1 MNGKNLPLMTLQF
14 EVYVQNKPGD
24 VAWIAEVLS
33 KNSVNIRGIST
44 DLGSSRPMIRVVT
57 DDEASA
63 RSALKAGKLE
73 FTEREIEVVTLS
85 DRPGELAKVAK
96 ALSKAGINI
105 ESLYILGSRGPTVE
119 EIAIGADNMART
131 KEILQRYRA

>member
-1 MNGKNLPLMTLQF
+1 MTQQF

-44 DLGSSRPMIRVVT
+44 DLGSNRPMIRVVT

-63 RSALKAGKLE
+63 RSALKAAKLE
-73 FTEREIEVVTLS
+73 FTEREIEVITLA

-96 ALSKAGINI
+96 TLSKSGINI
-105 ESLYILGSRGPTVE
+105 ESIYILGNSGRAVE
-119 EIAIGADNMART
+119 EIALGVDNVTRAR
-131 KEILQRYRA
+131 EILQKYRS

>member
-1 MNGKNLPLMTLQF
+1 MTQQF

-44 DLGSSRPMIRVVT
+44 DLGATRPMIRVVT

-63 RSALKAGKLE
+63 RSALKAAKLE
-73 FTEREIEVVTLS
+73 FTEREIEVIGLA

-96 ALSKAGINI
+96 TLSKSGINI
-105 ESLYILGSRGPTVE
+105 ESIYILGNSGRAVE
-119 EIAIGADNMART
+119 EIALGVDNVTRAR
-131 KEILQRYRA
+131 EILQKFKP

>member
-1 MNGKNLPLMTLQF
+1 MTQQF

-44 DLGSSRPMIRVVT
+44 DLGSTRPMIRVIT

-63 RSALKAGKLE
+63 RSALKAAKLE
-73 FTEREIEVVTLS
+73 FSEREVEVITLA
-85 DRPGELAKVAK
+85 DRPGELAKVARM
-96 ALSKAGINI
+96 LSKSGVNI
-105 ESLYILGSRGPTVE
+105 ESIYILGNSGRTVE
-119 EIAIGADNMART
+119 EIALGVDNMSRAR
-131 KEILQRYRA
+131 EVLQKFRT

>member
-1 MNGKNLPLMTLQF
+1 MTLQF

-44 DLGSSRPMIRVVT
+44 DLGSARPMIRVVT

-63 RSALKAGKLE
+63 RSALKAAKLE
-73 FTEREIEVVTLS
+73 FMEREIEVVSLA
-85 DRPGELAKVAK
+85 DRPGELAKMAK
-96 ALSKAGINI
+96 ALSKSGINI
-105 ESLYILGSRGPTVE
+105 ESLYILGNTGRTVE
-119 EIAIGADNMART
+119 EVAVGVDNMARAR
-131 KEILQRYRA
+131 EILQKYKT

>member
-1 MNGKNLPLMTLQF
+1 MTQQF

-44 DLGSSRPMIRVVT
+44 DLGATRPMIRVVT

-63 RSALKAGKLE
+63 RSALKAAKLE
-73 FTEREIEVVTLS
+73 FTEREIEVITLA
-85 DRPGELAKVAK
+85 DRPGELAKVARM
-96 ALSKAGINI
+96 LSKSGINI
-105 ESLYILGSRGPTVE
+105 ESLYILGNSGRAVE
-119 EIAIGADNMART
+119 EIALSVDNVDRARDV
-131 KEILQRYRA
+131 LQKFRP

>member
-1 MNGKNLPLMTLQF
+1 MTQQF

-44 DLGSSRPMIRVVT
+44 DLGSNRPMIRVVT

-63 RSALKAGKLE
+63 RSALKAAKLE
-73 FTEREIEVVTLS
+73 FSEREIEVIALA

-96 ALSKAGINI
+96 MLSKSGINI
-105 ESLYILGSRGPTVE
+105 DSIYILGNSGRTVE
-119 EIAIGADNMART
+119 EIALGVDNVDRAR
-131 KEILQRYRA
+131 EILQKYRS

>member
-1 MNGKNLPLMTLQF
+1 MNMWTMTHEF

-33 KNSVNIRGIST
+33 KNAVNIRGIST

-63 RSALKAGKLE
+63 RSALKAAKMD
-73 FTEREIEVVTLS
+73 FAEREIEIVALP
-85 DRPGELAKVAK
+85 DRPGELAKVTK
-96 ALSKAGINI
+96 LLSKAGVNI
-105 ESLYILGSRGPTVE
+105 ESLYILGNKGSNVE
-119 EIAIGADNMART
+119 EIAIAADVPERA
-131 KEILQRYRA
+131 KEVLSKFKS

>member
-1 MNGKNLPLMTLQF
+1 VMTQEF

-44 DLGSSRPMIRVVT
+44 DLGSNRPMIRVVT

-63 RSALKAGKLE
+63 RSALKAAKLE
-73 FTEREIEVVTLS
+73 FSEREIEVIALA

-96 ALSKAGINI
+96 TLSKSGINI
-105 ESLYILGSRGPTVE
+105 ESIYILGNSGRSVE
-119 EIAIGADNMART
+119 EIALGVDNVARA
-131 KEILQRYRA
+131 KEILQKYRS